1 MKQHCCDIR
10 RLDVLRAAGNP
21 AVNAI
26 EYLEVMDRMAPAG
39 VPRQR
44 TLLVRLLQPGFVP
57 TPAQILIEGGER
69 IRSVGVVWAAMADAL
84 PALPQPGEPLAPAAD
99 AAFVAAV
106 AAMADDLG
114 RTLVIRTDS
123 EGDFSRYTLR
133 FTSAPGAGTPPA
145 GFDPVLSRVAFSF
158 KVECPTDFDCAD
170 ERLCPPEPRE
180 QPAID
185 YLAKDY
191 PGLRRLMLDRLS
203 LLTPGWTERSAADLG
218 ITLVELL
225 AYAADNLSYRQDA
238 VANEAYLGTA
248 RKRVSVRRHARLV
261 DYRMHDGCNARA
273 FVQVQV
279 RGGGFVLARGSA
291 LWTRTT
297 GVQPGLLRSLPE
309 SLAERRLRESHAL
322 VFETARTQTLDER
335 CNRMLFH
342 TWGDAGCCLPLGS
355 TAATLR
361 GRPPL
366 AVGDVLVLEEESSPT
381 TDDDEAA
388 RADADRSRRWA
399 VRLTRV
405 DAELVD
411 PSGGLFDNPPNAL
424 PLELTGIEWDRA
436 DALPFA
442 LCLSTTDHPGR
453 VISVASGNQVLADH
467 GQTLASETLPEVPA
481 ATRRYAPAQQRADRC
496 ETTPPLPVPLRYRPA
511 LAAMPV
517 TQGFDLEDLLRRL
530 PDQAD
535 DPDRDD
541 RFWPASLL
549 LPLDVRHAT
558 PRATLQRQGDDK
570 TWHAVTDLLGSG
582 PTGTQ
587 FVVEVEHD
595 GRARLRF
602 GDDRHGLRPNE
613 GDVFSARY
621 RVGNGSAGNVGA
633 EALAHLLIDPA
644 VYSANAPDAP
654 LPDANRVIAVRNA
667 MAAVGGTDAEDVE
680 VVRRDAP
687 EAFRTQERAVTAA
700 DYAAAAE
707 RSGEVQRAAAS
718 FRWTGS
724 WHTVFVTAD
733 RPGGAEVDAPFE
745 RRLRRHLERFRM
757 AGYDLEVD
765 APRCVPLEVTLHIC
779 VAPGHFRAPVLRAV
793 KNRLSSQRQADGSLG
808 LFHPDNFSFGEPVYL
823 SRIVAAAQAVEGVE
837 AVRVERFGRQGDPS
851 PLPLQQGFV
860 GIGRLEVAQLANNP
874 NFRERGVLTLVAGGG
889 Q

>member
-1 MKQHCCDIR
+1 MRQHCCDER

-21 AVNAI
+21 AVNAV
-26 EYLEVMDRMAPAG
+26 EYLEVMDRLAPAG

-57 TPAQILIEGGER
+57 TPAQIVIDGGER
-69 IRSVGVVWAAMADAL
+69 IRRVGVVWVAMADAL
-84 PALPQPGEPLAPAAD
+84 PAVPQPGELVAPAD
-99 AAFVAAV
+99 DLAFVDAV
-106 AAMADDLG
+106 GAMADDPS

-133 FTSAPGAGTPPA
+133 LVSAPGAGTPPA
-145 GFDPVLSRVAFSF
+145 GFDPVLARVEFSF
-158 KVECPTDFDCAD
+158 KVECPTDFDCAE
-170 ERLCPPEPRE
+170 ERLCPPEARV

-218 ITLVELL
+218 MALVEVL

-279 RGGGFVLARGSA
+279 TGGGFVLARGTA
-291 LWTRTT
+291 FFTRTD
-297 GVQPGLLRSLPE
+297 GVGHGLLRGLPPSLE
-309 SLAERRLRESHAL
+309 ERRLRESNAL
-322 VFETARTQTLDER
+322 VFESARTQTLDER

-342 TWGDAGCCLPLGS
+342 TWGDAGCCLPVGS
-355 TAATLR
+355 TSATLR

-381 TDDDEAA
+381 TDDADAA

-405 DAELVD
+405 DADLVD
-411 PSGGLFDNPPNAL
+411 PSGGLFDNPPNDL
-424 PLELTGIEWDRA
+424 PTELTGIEWDRA

-442 LCLSTTDHPGR
+442 LCLSTTEHPGR

-467 GQTLASETLPEVPA
+467 GQTLAPETLPAVPA
-481 ATRRYAPAQQRADRC
+481 ATRRYAPAARRADRC
-496 ETTPPLPVPLRYRPA
+496 ETPEPRPVPVRFRPL
-511 LAAMPV
+511 LAGSPV
-517 TQGFDLEDLLRRL
+517 TQGFDLAELLRPL
-530 PDQAD
+530 PD
-535 DPDRDD
+535 PDGEP
-541 RFWPASLL
+541 FWPASLL
-549 LPLDVRHAT
+549 LPLDVRLAT
-558 PRATLQRQGDDK
+558 PRATLHRQGQPES
-570 TWHAVTDLLGSG
+570 WSAVTDLLGSG

-595 GRARLRF
+595 GHARLRF

-613 GDVFSARY
+613 GDVFTARY
-621 RVGNGSAGNVGA
+621 RVGNGVTGNVGA
-633 EALAHLLIDPA
+633 EALAHLLIDPT
-644 VYSANAPDAP
+644 VYNDNAPGEP
-654 LPDANRVIAVRNA
+654 LPDPTRVIGVRNA
-667 MAAVGGTDAEDVE
+667 MATAGGTDAEDLE

-687 EAFRTQERAVTAA
+687 EAFRTQERAVTAG

-707 RSGEVQRAAAS
+707 RSGEVQRAAAT

-765 APRCVPLEVTLHIC
+765 APQNVPLEVALHIC
-779 VAPGHFRAPVLRAV
+779 VAPGYFRAPVLRAV
-793 KNRLSSQRQADGSLG
+793 KQRLSSQRLGDGTLG

-823 SRIVAAAQAVEGVE
+823 SRIVAAAQAIEGVE
-837 AVRVERFGRQGDPS
+837 AVRVDRFGRKGDPS
-851 PLPLQQGFV
+851 PVPLQQGV
-860 GIGRLEVAQLANNP
+860 ITIERLEIAQLANNP

>member
-1 MKQHCCDIR
+1 MKQHCCDQR
-10 RLDVLRAAGNP
+10 RLDVLRLAGS
-21 AVNAI
+21 ASVNAI
-26 EYLEVMDRMAPAG
+26 EYLEVMDRMAPPS

-57 TPAQILIEGGER
+57 TPAQVLIEGGER
-69 IRSVGVVWAAMADAL
+69 IRRVGVVWVAMANAL
-84 PALPQPGEPLAPAAD
+84 PAVPQPGEVVAPADD

-106 AAMADDLG
+106 AAMADDPG

-133 FTSAPGAGTPPA
+133 LISAPGASSPPD
-145 GFDPVLSRVAFSF
+145 GFDPVLSRVEFSF
-158 KVECPTDFDCAD
+158 KVECPTDFDCAE

-180 QPAID
+180 KPAID

-273 FVQVQV
+273 WVQVQV
-279 RGGGFVLARGSA
+279 SGGGFVLARGTA
-291 LWTRTT
+291 IFTRTE
-297 GVQPGLLRSLPE
+297 GVADGLLRSVPE
-309 SLAERRLRESHAL
+309 SLGERRLRESNAL
-322 VFETARTQTLDER
+322 VFESARTQTLDER
-335 CNRMLFH
+335 CNRMLFY
-342 TWGDAGCCLPLGS
+342 TWGDAGCCLPMGS
-355 TAATLR
+355 TSATLR

-381 TDDDEAA
+381 TADDNAA

-405 DAELVD
+405 DAALVD
-411 PSGGLFDNPPNAL
+411 PSGGLFDSPPTNL
-424 PLELTGIEWDRA
+424 PIELTGIEWDRA

-453 VISVASGNQVLADH
+453 VISIASGNQMLADH
-467 GQTLASETLPEVPA
+467 GQTLAPESLPAVPA
-481 ATRRYAPAQQRADRC
+481 ATRRYAPASRAADRC
-496 ETTPPLPVPLRYRPA
+496 ETPKPMPVPVRFRPA
-511 LAAMPV
+511 LADSPV
-517 TQGFDLEDLLRRL
+517 TQGFDLAELLRPL
-530 PDQAD
+530 PGQDEE
-535 DPDRDD
+535 P
-541 RFWPASLL
+541 FWPASLL
-549 LPLDVRHAT
+549 LPLDVRRAT
-558 PRATLQRQGDDK
+558 PQATLQRQGQPE
-570 TWHAVTDLLGSG
+570 TWNAVTDLLASG
-582 PTGTQ
+582 PTGRQ

-602 GDDRHGLRPNE
+602 GDDSHGLRPNE

-633 EALAHLLIDPA
+633 ESLAHVLIDPE
-644 VYSANAPDAP
+644 VYTRNAPGEAV
-654 LPDANRVIAVRNA
+654 PDATRVIAVRNA
-667 MAAVGGTDAEDVE
+667 LAALGGIDAEDVE

-687 EAFRTQERAVTAA
+687 EAFRVQERAVTAA

-707 RSGEVQRAAAS
+707 RSGEVQRAAAG

-733 RPGGAEVDAPFE
+733 RPGGAEVDAAFE

-765 APRCVPLEVTLHIC
+765 APRNVPLEVALHIC

-793 KNRLSSQRQADGSLG
+793 KNRLSSQRLGDGSLG

-837 AVRVERFGRQGDPS
+837 AVRVDRFGRLGDTS

-860 GIGRLEVAQLANNP
+860 SIGRLEIAQLAHNP